1 MKWCQFQIESNSIL
15 AVADGLGQVHIY
27 ELNSELLQLTVI
39 TRIKV
44 LNNTENSELLCLSV
58 DWSTGKIEDS
68 NPKLIV
74 SDSTGHVSIY
84 VYQNQN
90 LTLELNWKSHDF
102 EAWICAFNY
111 WDTNQVVTGTVYR
124 STGRFPDGLDTI
136 KSPVWPDADLPA

>member
-1 MKWCQFQIESNSIL
+1 MLLFSTEDSLLKCRQTIETAAILDMKWCQFQIESKSII

-27 ELNSELLQLTVI
+27 ELSSELLQLTVI
-39 TRIKV
+39 TTIKV

-58 DWSTGKIEDS
+58 DWSAGKIEDS

-84 VYQNQN
+84 VYKNQN
-90 LTLELNWKSHDF
+90 LTLELNWRSHDF

-111 WDTNQVVTGTVYR
+111 WDTNQVVTGTV
-124 STGRFPDGLDTI
+124 
-136 KSPVWPDADLPA
+136 